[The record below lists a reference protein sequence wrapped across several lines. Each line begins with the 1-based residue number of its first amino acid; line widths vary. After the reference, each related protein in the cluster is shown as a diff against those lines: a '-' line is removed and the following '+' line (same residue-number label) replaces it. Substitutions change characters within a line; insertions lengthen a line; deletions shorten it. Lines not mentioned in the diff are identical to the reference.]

1 MKNITDADYVHAKRV
16 CKDFQIKNSEQCH
29 DWYVQSNTLL
39 FADVFDD
46 FRNICLKINEL
57 DTAKLFSASR
67 LEWQAAFKKS
77 KIKLAL
83 LTDIDMLLMVL
94 MVGKC
99 VRGEICHSIRQYAKA
114 NNKYVKHYH
123 KDKELSYLQYW
134 DVNNLY
140 G

>member
-1 MKNITDADYVHAKRV
+1 MENITDADYVHAKRV

-57 DTAKLFSASR
+57 DPAKLFSASR

-99 VRGEICHSIRQYAKA
+99 VRGEICHSIRQYT
-114 NNKYVKHYH
+114 
-123 KDKELSYLQYW
+123 
-134 DVNNLY
+134 
-140 G
+140 